1 MGSRTVELSQTV
13 KYKLGGKHIVAACQI
28 AESLILD
35 QMQKPRAATVDSDQL
50 QQLRDQLTL
59 LQKEDHSQLYA

>member
-1 MGSRTVELSQTV
+1 VGSRTVELTQTV

-35 QMQKPRAATVDSDQL
+35 QMQKPRTAAVDSEQL
-50 QQLRDQLTL
+50 QQLRDQLAL
-59 LQKEDHSQLYA
+59 LQQEDHS